1 MQFDNDLVDIF
12 NTIAKGQRTEAWT
25 LQTIVRLVMNLQ
37 EVRRTLQVAGKLA
50 PEQIGPDS
58 GGIGNS
64 TYYGEPMMDILKKQ
78 LLLKPQFDAD
88 SYMLKQPPT
97 STKKPGE

>member
-37 EVRRTLQVAGKLA
+37 EVRRTLQVAGKLT
-50 PEQIGPDS
+50 PEQMSKPPRDITINHIDQDS
-58 GGIGNS
+58 D
-64 TYYGEPMMDILKKQ
+64 M
-78 LLLKPQFDAD
+78 
-88 SYMLKQPPT
+88 
-97 STKKPGE
+97 